1 MAKNILTF
9 LLIAGAPL
17 VYAQPV
23 NTQATGAQ
31 ISPDETVPGQFDAG
45 DRIHWFTR
53 HSFGLGSQFTSL
65 AVAGI
70 ATAHNT
76 PEEYGPH
83 WEGFGERYGLAVTH
97 HVISS
102 GLEAGF
108 GSLWGEDPRY
118 FRVPERSISGRLFH
132 VFKMT
137 FVTHNS
143 QGREMPAY
151 ARFIAI
157 PSTAFMANAWLP
169 DSENR
174 PSDAAS
180 RIGIAFSGRLMGN
193 AAREFWPDLKRHLP
207 HRQTN
212 PGDTNALS
220 SLR

>member
-1 MAKNILTF
+1 MAKNILMC
-9 LLIAGAPL
+9 LLLVAGAPL
-17 VYAQPV
+17 VDAQSV
-23 NTQATGAQ
+23 SAQ
-31 ISPDETVPGQFDAG
+31 IPPDEAIPGQFDAG

-70 ATAHNT
+70 ATGHNT

-83 WEGFGERYGLAVTH
+83 WEGFGKRYGLAVSH
-97 HVISS
+97 HVISG

-118 FRVPERSISGRLFH
+118 FRVPERSIGARLFN
-132 VFKMT
+132 VVKMT
-137 FVTHNS
+137 VVTHNS

-169 DSENR
+169 DSDNR

-193 AAREFWPDLKRHLP
+193 AAREFWPDLRRHLP
-207 HRQTN
+207 HRQTKSSD
-212 PGDTNALS
+212 PDTLS